1 MKICEV
7 TMKQP
12 SLNINV
18 NIQNFEPS
26 DDDLKQ
32 IEREV
37 EKLLNEEKK

>member
-1 MKICEV
+1 
-7 TMKQP
+7 MKQP